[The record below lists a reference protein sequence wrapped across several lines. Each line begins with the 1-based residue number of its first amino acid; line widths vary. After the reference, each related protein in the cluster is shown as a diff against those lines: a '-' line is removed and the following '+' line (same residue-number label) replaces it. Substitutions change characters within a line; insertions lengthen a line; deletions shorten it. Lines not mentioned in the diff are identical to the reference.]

1 MNKLF
6 KVVSLGL
13 MASVVLSSMPIQAK
27 ADSFGLAEAYIRNA
41 TMAVVCLGA
50 SAAAAI
56 TDHSDAAIGF
66 AAMGLFA
73 SAKTLDV
80 QHEVNKV
87 YVKHEAGFAE
97 ALSLSFYAPCVGSV
111 LCSIAGTGLFI
122 EFVRRAV
129 IKTSLR

>member
-6 KVVSLGL
+6 KVLSLGL

-27 ADSFGLAEAYIRNA
+27 SDSVDLAESCVRNA
-41 TMAVVCLGA
+41 TMGVFFLGA

-56 TDHSDAAIGF
+56 TDHSEAAIGF
-66 AAMGLFA
+66 AAVGLMA
-73 SAKTLDV
+73 SANILDAHYKMHKIV
-80 QHEVNKV
+80 
-87 YVKHEAGFAE
+87 VKKEGG
-97 ALSLSFYAPCVGSV
+97 SLSFTPYVGSV